1 MSRLKAM
8 VKSALDDRSPRFLL
22 ATVALGV
29 VVALLAGFAIG
40 YKVDDGGGGS
50 KRAKQT
56 RSQRNGGK
64 KAKPP
69 KIKEAP
75 LLVASVSSLSARKLT
90 VLDAKSKSRPM
101 GIGRK
106 TRIFATDDAKASD
119 VKVGSRVLFAPS
131 STSKTTATEVL
142 VLPSKAKLGQEVS
155 AVKPGTSISLKTL
168 SGTQVIKTGDA
179 TYIKT
184 TTGKRTN
191 LVKGEKVVVKFFV
204 VRGRRNQATDVVVL
218 PNDTKF
224 K

>member
-1 MSRLKAM
+1 M
-8 VKSALDDRSPRFLL
+8 
-22 ATVALGV
+22 
-29 VVALLAGFAIG
+29 
-40 YKVDDGGGGS
+40 
-50 KRAKQT
+50 
-56 RSQRNGGK
+56 
-64 KAKPP
+64 
-69 KIKEAP
+69 
-75 LLVASVSSLSARKLT
+75 SARSNVAHHPSEGRPLDGALPLDSTAAAIDVRT
-90 VLDAKSKSRPM
+90 VPTPNPNALMFRVDETLVPT
-101 GIGRK
+101 G
-106 TRIFATDDAKASD
+106 TFEYHTLDDAKASD